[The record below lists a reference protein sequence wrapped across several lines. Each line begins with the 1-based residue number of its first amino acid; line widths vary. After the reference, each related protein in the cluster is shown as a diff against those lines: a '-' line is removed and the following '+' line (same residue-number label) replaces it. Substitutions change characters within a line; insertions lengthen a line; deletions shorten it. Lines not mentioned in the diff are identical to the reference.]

1 MNRVVVAH
9 TVAGEVLKFKSM
21 QGREALSCLYDFE
34 VELLSE
40 RQEPVDIRSLLGT
53 ALSLEIET
61 ADRSKRY
68 LSGDVTKVS
77 LLGQL
82 ESSGVRYNRY
92 KVNVRPWLWYLSRN
106 RDCKIYQHM
115 TVVDIL
121 DEVLGSY
128 HGFKYEKK
136 LLENYRQR
144 EFCVQ
149 YEESDF
155 DFISR
160 LMEHEGIFYYFRH
173 EQGSHTLIL
182 CDDASI
188 LEALPGYE
196 TINYYPNNPNVLA
209 DKEAIDHWNI
219 AEELQGVEY
228 VVDDYDFKKSGV
240 SLQNKRRASY
250 SVSQANREIYNWQ
263 AGYDDVE
270 QGEHYVKVRL
280 EEARSQVERI
290 DGASNVRGL
299 APGYTF
305 SLSNSL
311 RKEDDKRYLLIAVDY
326 HLVEAGY
333 ASDNGDKGLYRFGF
347 VVQDA
352 NVPFRALSLTPLPKT
367 SGPQTAVITG
377 PGGSEVYTDE
387 YQRVKVHFRWDRYN
401 QPDENS
407 SCWIRVSNDSAG
419 SGFGSVIPP
428 RIGQEVIVDFIG
440 GNPDRPVVVGRVYN
454 DRQMPAFTP
463 SPTQSGF
470 VSRSFG
476 GGSASNANH
485 LIFDDAAG
493 SELVHLHSEKDS
505 QTSTE
510 NCHLQTV
517 GVDHKHTVGNNH
529 DIEVGNNLR
538 TIIEAM
544 EERLVKAEQKI
555 RVNSNA
561 IHNYDTN
568 FDQTIGGIET
578 RITEAEQNIKVN
590 SDAIHNYD
598 TNFDQ
603 TIGGIE
609 TRITEA
615 EQSITVNS
623 TAIHEY
629 GSDLTQHIQANQNT
643 TVNGN
648 KTEEVKLWQN
658 KTVGIGRNTF
668 VGALDLF
675 ETVGTKL
682 TIAPLNIGVYGV
694 TASAFISKM
703 DVGVDDYK
711 VLGNDKKITGFKNSI
726 KGIGQDIALSSSYV
740 GGRVQKVAGVV
751 QNVAGLL
758 RKTKGVETEQAA
770 IKQETVAVKNS
781 VGGLDNS
788 AKGLTNKV

>member
-9 TVAGEVLKFKSM
+9 TSLGEMLKFKSM
-21 QGREALSCLYDFE
+21 QGREALSSLYDFE

-40 RQEPVDIRSLLGT
+40 RSTSVNIRALLGT
-53 ALSLEIET
+53 SMSLEIET
-61 ADRSKRY
+61 ANVSKRY
-68 LSGDVTKVS
+68 LSGDITKVS

-82 ESSGVRYNRY
+82 ENSGVRYNRY

-106 RDCKIYQHM
+106 ADCKIYQHM
-115 TVVDIL
+115 SVVDIL

-128 HGFKYEKK
+128 PGFKYEKN
-136 LLENYRQR
+136 LLDSYRQR

-155 DFISR
+155 NFISR

-173 EQGSHTLIL
+173 EQGSHTLVL
-182 CDDASI
+182 TDDVNG
-188 LEALPGYE
+188 LDVLPGYE
-196 TINYYPNNPNVLA
+196 HISYFPENPNVLA
-209 DKEAIDHWNI
+209 DREAIDHWNI
-219 AEELQGVEY
+219 AEELQGIEY
-228 VVDDYDFKKSGV
+228 VVDDYDFKKSSV
-240 SLQNKRRASY
+240 SLLHKRKASY
-250 SVSQANREIYNWQ
+250 SVTQANREIYNWQ
-263 AGYDDVE
+263 AGYEDVE

-280 EEARSQVERI
+280 EEARSLAERI
-290 DGASNVRGL
+290 DGSSNVRGM
-299 APGYTF
+299 APGYLFT
-305 SLSNSL
+305 LHDSL
-311 RKEDDKRYLLIAVDY
+311 RREDNKQYLVIAVDY
-326 HLVEAGY
+326 QLTEAGY
-333 ASDNGDKGLYRFGF
+333 ATDNGEKGNYRFGF

-352 NVPFRALSLTPLPKT
+352 SVPFRAQSLTPLPKT

-377 PGGSEVYTDE
+377 PAGSEVYTDE

-401 QPDENS
+401 QPDENA

-493 SELVHLHSEKDS
+493 GELVHLHSEKDS

-517 GVDHKHTVGNNH
+517 GVDHRHTVGNNH

-561 IHNYDTN
+561 IHNYDSN
-568 FDQTIGGIET
+568 FDQTIVGIEN
-578 RITEAEQNIKVN
+578 RITQAEQNIRVNSNAIHNYDSSFDQTIVGIENRVTQAEQNIKVN
-590 SDAIHNYD
+590 S
-598 TNFDQ
+598 
-603 TIGGIE
+603 
-609 TRITEA
+609 
-615 EQSITVNS
+615 

-629 GSDLTQHIQANQNT
+629 NADLNQHIQANQNT
-643 TVNGN
+643 TVSGN
-648 KTEEVKLWQN
+648 KTTKILGREFEESDARQRLVHGIDAQIVN
-658 KTVGIGRNTF
+658 VGKFT
-668 VGALDLF
+668 
-675 ETVGTKL
+675 TT
-682 TIAPLNIGVYGV
+682 PMNIG
-694 TASAFISKM
+694 A
-703 DVGVDDYK
+703 
-711 VLGNDKKITGFKNSI
+711 
-726 KGIGQDIALSSSYV
+726 YV
-740 GGRVQKVAGVV
+740 GHATFFRLKSDMGFYEFKLVGETLQTTGQKKDAQAKKDEISGMKNEISGTLNHIMGIYAEVSSLGRDM
-751 QNVAGLL
+751 
-758 RKTKGVETEQAA
+758 KGVQSVQHGVR
-770 IKQETVAVKNS
+770 QEVNGLKNQI
-781 VGGLDNS
+781 GGLDNRVN
-788 AKGLTNKV
+788 GLENHA